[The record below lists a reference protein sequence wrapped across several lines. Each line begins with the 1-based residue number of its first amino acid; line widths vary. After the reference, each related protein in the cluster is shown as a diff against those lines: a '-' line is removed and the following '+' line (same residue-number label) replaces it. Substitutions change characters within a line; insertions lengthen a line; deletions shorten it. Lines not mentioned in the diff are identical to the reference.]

1 MGNTPVIRRALIND
15 APMIASIHCGVWR
28 EALSFL
34 PESVQNSRDYDY
46 RLRQWQE
53 HFERPHG
60 GLFVAEVDDDLVGF
74 GYARNNCDPDIDAAG
89 ELHGI
94 HLLPQWRGGVN
105 GVSLG
110 RAMVGWCA
118 EAGHEK
124 IVTWAFK
131 ENVIRRFYSQ
141 IGFRLIYR
149 RDRDMAGTLVPECGY
164 VGSTFEIAA
173 KLDAVVSAR
182 ISRGAAAHAPKSKI
196 YHVANRGDGP
206 ALTG

>member
-1 MGNTPVIRRALIND
+1 MSNTPKIRQALIND
-15 APMIASIHCGVWR
+15 APMIASIHCGVWL

-34 PESVQNSRDYDY
+34 PENVQNSRDYDY

-53 HFERPHG
+53 YFERPCG
-60 GLFVAEVDDDLVGF
+60 GLFVAESESGIVGF
-74 GYARNNCDPDIDAAG
+74 GYARENGEADIDAQG

-94 HLLPQWRGGVN
+94 HLLPDWRGGVN

-118 EAGHEK
+118 DAGHER
-124 IVTWAFK
+124 IVTWAF
-131 ENVIRRFYSQ
+131 EQNVIRRFYAQ
-141 IGFRLIYR
+141 IGFRLTYR
-149 RDRDMAGTLVPECGY
+149 RSRDMAGTPIPECGY
-164 VGSTFEIAA
+164 VGSTSEIAA

-182 ISRGAAAHAPKSKI
+182 ISRGAAAHSPKSKI
-196 YHVANRGDGP
+196 YHVAHRGDGP